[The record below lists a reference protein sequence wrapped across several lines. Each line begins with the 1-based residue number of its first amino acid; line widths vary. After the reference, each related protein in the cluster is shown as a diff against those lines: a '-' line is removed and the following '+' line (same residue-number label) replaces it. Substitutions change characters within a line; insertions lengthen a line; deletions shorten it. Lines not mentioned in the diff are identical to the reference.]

1 MKITIL
7 CSTKN
12 HPVHSHLLRW
22 VEKNSTPH
30 EISLV
35 NKSLE
40 IKDGNILFLIACSE
54 IINDDIKNKFDKVL
68 CIHESNLP
76 EGKGWSPC
84 VHYILDGKNEIPLT
98 LFEISEKIDSGDIW
112 KKTSF
117 VLEGHELHD
126 EINNLVSIH
135 TIELMNF
142 AIQNFNSIKPTPQSS
157 STAESFFPR
166 RFPSDSELDINK
178 TILEQFNLLRIA
190 DENRYP
196 CFFMHNGHRY
206 KITIRKF

>member
-12 HPVHSHLLRW
+12 HPVYSHLLRW

-117 VLEGHELHD
+117 ELEGHELHD

-142 AIQNFNSIKPTPQSS
+142 AIQNFDSIKPTPQS

-190 DENRYP
+190 D
-196 CFFMHNGHRY
+196 
-206 KITIRKF
+206 

>member
-12 HPVHSHLLRW
+12 HPVYAHLLRW
-22 VEKNSTPH
+22 IEKNSTSH

-84 VHYILDGKNEIPLT
+84 VHYILDGKNKIPLT

-117 VLEGHELHD
+117 ELEGHELHD

-157 STAESFFPR
+157 IGESFFPR
-166 RFPSDSELDINK
+166 RLPSDSELDINK

>member
-12 HPVHSHLLRW
+12 HPVYSHLLMC

-117 VLEGHELHD
+117 ELEGHELHD

-142 AIQNFNSIKPTPQSS
+142 AIKNFNSVKPMPQSNIG
-157 STAESFFPR
+157 ESFFPR

-178 TILEQFNLLRIA
+178 SILEQFNLLRIA
-190 DENRYP
+190 DESRYP

>member
-1 MKITIL
+1 
-7 CSTKN
+7 
-12 HPVHSHLLRW
+12 VYSHLLRW
-22 VEKNSTPH
+22 VEKNPTPH

-54 IINDDIKNKFDKVL
+54 IINDNIKNKFDKVL

-117 VLEGHELHD
+117 ELEGHELHD

-142 AIQNFNSIKPTPQSS
+142 AIQNFNSIKPTPQS